1 MYTVTAASMNMTA
14 LCMLERSFLDTAAK
28 YLFPFVLEYSL
39 LALGEVVLVF
49 GQLKS
54 SRRLSFI
61 HRLKY
66 LISHQ
71 ALTAP
76 NTTLVS
82 HGCVESTFYNPHLV
96 ARN

>member
-1 MYTVTAASMNMTA
+1 M
-14 LCMLERSFLDTAAK
+14 ERSFLNTAAK

-39 LALGEVVLVF
+39 LALGEVVLIY

-61 HRLKY
+61 HRLRY

-71 ALTAP
+71 ALTSP
-76 NTTLVS
+76 SSTLVT
-82 HGCVESTFYNPHLV
+82 HGHGYVITVFLLTQVLV
-96 ARN
+96 CQRYVLTMYLYK